1 MLKLFQA
8 RASVR
13 GVLGALGFGSAL
25 GLCLGLLYSAGLNS
39 GDVQE
44 EPSDRLETV
53 SAATT
58 SWTVDATAPVL
69 RVDASDPRPAKR
81 PAAVA
86 AVTEGTRGNRDLDCL
101 AQAVYFEAR
110 GESPAGQAAVA
121 QVVLN
126 RVRKSG
132 FPKSVC
138 GVVFQGAARG
148 VGCQFSFAC
157 DGSMNRGREIA
168 AWSDA
173 RRIASRA
180 LAGAAMTAV
189 GDATHFHT
197 IHVSPGWSDELLRVT
212 QVGLHIFYRIG
223 QPSPRTALAQ
233 AAPEPVAEVRVAEAR
248 LISGPPSDPVEVV
261 EGAPAPL
268 AEPQSE
274 PAPSVVQTSAPPAI

>member
-1 MLKLFQA
+1 M
-8 RASVR
+8 
-13 GVLGALGFGSAL
+13 
-25 GLCLGLLYSAGLNS
+25 GLSLGLLYLAGLNV
-39 GDVQE
+39 GAFQGK
-44 EPSDRLETV
+44 PSDRLETA
-53 SAATT
+53 SGATT
-58 SWTVDATAPVL
+58 SWKMDAATPAL
-69 RVDASDPRPAKR
+69 RVDVSGPSPAER

-86 AVTEGTRGNRDLDCL
+86 AVTAGARGNRDLDCL

-126 RVRKSG
+126 RVRKAG

-138 GVVFQGAARG
+138 GVVFQGSARG
-148 VGCQFSFAC
+148 AGCQFSFAC
-157 DGSMNRGREIA
+157 DGSMNRGREA
-168 AWSDA
+168 TAWSVA
-173 RRIASRA
+173 RHIASRA

-197 IHVSPGWSDELLRVT
+197 IHVTPGWSDDLLRVT
-212 QVGLHIFYRIG
+212 QVGLHVFYRIG

-233 AAPEPVAEVRVAEAR
+233 ATPEPVAEVRAAEAR

-268 AEPQSE
+268 SETLSE
-274 PAPSVVQTSAPPAI
+274 PTASAAQTPAPPAP

>member
-1 MLKLFQA
+1 M
-8 RASVR
+8 
-13 GVLGALGFGSAL
+13 GALVFGSAV
-25 GLCLGLLYSAGLNS
+25 GLCLGLLYLVGPNVGAFLG
-39 GDVQE
+39 
-44 EPSDRLETV
+44 EPSDRLETA
-53 SAATT
+53 SGATP
-58 SWTVDATAPVL
+58 SWTVDAAAPDL
-69 RVDASDPRPAKR
+69 RVDVSGPSPAKR

-86 AVTEGTRGNRDLDCL
+86 AVTAGARGNRDLDCL

-157 DGSMNRGREIA
+157 DGSMNRGRESA
-168 AWSDA
+168 AWSSA
-173 RRIASRA
+173 RRVASRV
-180 LAGAAMTAV
+180 LSGAVMTAV

-197 IHVSPGWSDELLRVT
+197 IHVTPGWSDDLLRVT
-212 QVGLHIFYRIG
+212 QVGLHVFYRIG

-233 AAPEPVAEVRVAEAR
+233 AAPEPAADVRVAEAR

-261 EGAPAPL
+261 EVVEGVPAPL
-268 AEPQSE
+268 SETLSE
-274 PAPSVVQTSAPPAI
+274 PTPSAAQTPTPSAP